1 LRAPPSW
8 PAWPSPRRPPSSSGL
23 HVVVGGF
30 LFGAALPRAPREA
43 GLALLR
49 TRVATV
55 ATAITLPLF
64 FALPALGVDPWTLG
78 WDGLGLFA
86 LVLAVAV
93 AAKLLSASAAAGL
106 AGLGR
111 REALTVGALMNAR
124 GLVELVVLSVG
135 LQAGLIDDRLF
146 AVMVLMALA
155 TTFAAGPLVDRLARP
170 SRRRVPRSGSEDP
183 GPGRR
188 PAAAGGPAM
197 LTPCPTGPAEAAPA
211 ADARRG

>member
-1 LRAPPSW
+1 VA
-8 PAWPSPRRPPSSSGL
+8 
-23 HVVVGGF
+23 V
-30 LFGAALPRAPREA
+30 ALAV
-43 GLALLR
+43 L
-49 TRVATV
+49 
-55 ATAITLPLF
+55 LPLF
-64 FALPALGVDPWTLG
+64 FALPALRVDIGALG
-78 WDGLGLFA
+78 ADGLGLLA

-93 AAKLLSASAAAGL
+93 ATKLASAAGAARL
-106 AGLGR
+106 AGLPRGD
-111 REALTVGALMNAR
+111 ALTVGALMNAR
-124 GLVELVVLSVG
+124 GLVELVVLAVG
-135 LQAGLIDDRLF
+135 LEAGLLDERLF